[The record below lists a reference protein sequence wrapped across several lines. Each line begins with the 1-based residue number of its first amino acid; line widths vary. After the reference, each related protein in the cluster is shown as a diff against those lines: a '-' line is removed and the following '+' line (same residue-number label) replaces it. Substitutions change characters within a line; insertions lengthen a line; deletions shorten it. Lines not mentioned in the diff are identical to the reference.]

1 MYNKYI
7 FFWWVKKLCCEIFIE
22 KKNIFMKIFE
32 EGNWVKWWMNF
43 FFYLLVDNI
52 IINCKC
58 MKIKKSFSLIV
69 MRILIMLR
77 ELSLWFIYV
86 FFFIIVNVNLNC
98 LVNMILF
105 VINVDL

>member
-1 MYNKYI
+1 MS
-7 FFWWVKKLCCEIFIE
+7 KKVDVYMMCCEIFIE

-58 MKIKKSFSLIV
+58 MKIKKVLV
-69 MRILIMLR
+69 WL
-77 ELSLWFIYV
+77 LWEF
-86 FFFIIVNVNLNC
+86 
-98 LVNMILF
+98 
-105 VINVDL
+105 